1 MEFTD
6 MGWCLQNTVL
16 YHRFDRICTVHS
28 YLAVA
33 QYKCISYILT
43 IFLRRDT
50 NAHTPMLCILKQRC
64 IIIHLPSFPLI
75 CPYTVLNTSII
86 ARSDGGHKYIWQ
98 SRGSRLLLN
107 FSTHCFSSNF
117 FCFFSWGKITTL
129 HLWDCDVT
137 VGNFPTNESLDSY
150 ARAKRALVC
159 YFVRCFKKKIVAQLT
174 FWHGEI
180 KRNQFLNVFD
190 GFWCGPSQHVNGSF
204 VQLLNWF
211 GLMEVHGFW
220 FAWCQ
225 KWYSLI
231 GRISRIPGFLTQT
244 RFFLLSVA
252 YRGFISWVGECFVSV
267 TVPGKSFV
275 SFDSFL
281 ETARYLSFESFTKR
295 LILGLQDYEMFDWRK
310 SLLGMDHDLM
320 IMVLNMW

>member
-1 MEFTD
+1 MCWLSTRSKWCRREPHVFVIHGSFYALFSIAVTSEFPVFTYFFDFRIQKHRVAEKPAMEFTD

-50 NAHTPMLCILKQRC
+50 NARTPMLCILKQRC

-107 FSTHCFSSNF
+107 FSTHCFSSIF

-159 YFVRCFKKKIVAQLT
+159 YFVRCFKK
-174 FWHGEI
+174 
-180 KRNQFLNVFD
+180 R
-190 GFWCGPSQHVNGSF
+190 
-204 VQLLNWF
+204 
-211 GLMEVHGFW
+211 
-220 FAWCQ
+220 
-225 KWYSLI
+225 
-231 GRISRIPGFLTQT
+231 
-244 RFFLLSVA
+244 
-252 YRGFISWVGECFVSV
+252 
-267 TVPGKSFV
+267 
-275 SFDSFL
+275 
-281 ETARYLSFESFTKR
+281 
-295 LILGLQDYEMFDWRK
+295 
-310 SLLGMDHDLM
+310 
-320 IMVLNMW
+320 